1 MSIVKDVSKAVVY
14 FSSFLE
20 IIIFKRFIPNFTP
33 AAVWLWGVPLFT
45 GTVAGIWICC
55 TAFSG
60 LHQKWTGDF
69 YLSIALTAIG
79 IGYLVF
85 IPRILAL
92 PTLMLKLFYAL
103 FVIIISSAIV
113 IATIYIIVTIFI
125 IAMVI
130 LFIIALV
137 LGMASRRRV
146 YIVE

>member
-1 MSIVKDVSKAVVY
+1 MGLIKNVSGCVVY

-33 AAVWLWGVPLFT
+33 TAVWLWGVPLFT

-55 TAFSG
+55 TTFSG
-60 LHQKWTGDF
+60 LHQKWTGEF
-69 YLSIALTAIG
+69 YLSLGLTAIG

-103 FVIIISSAIV
+103 FVLIISSAIV
-113 IATIYIIVTIFI
+113 IATIYVIVTIFI
-125 IAMVI
+125 IAMII
-130 LFIIALV
+130 LFLIVFAAAMV
-137 LGMASRRRV
+137 RRRV
-146 YIVE
+146 YIIE